1 MGCQTEIAKTI
12 VEQQGDYLLA
22 VKGNQPTLFDAVRK
36 ALAPQLTQPLNQ
48 ERAAI
53 EQQHGRIEA
62 REYHV
67 LEAGVLASQ
76 FPDWPGL
83 QTIGVAVSYRTENK
97 ENYS

>member
-1 MGCQTEIAKTI
+1 MRWDVKPRLPRTI

-76 FPDWPGL
+76 FPDCQVCKPL
-83 QTIGVAVSYRTENK
+83 CS
-97 ENYS
+97 SFLSH